1 MTKKTKLIPVR
12 SFIEY
17 FEAGAVVGKI
27 VSEDFSSYQEA
38 RHPHRHDFH
47 FFHLLEKGR
56 VCMEV
61 DFVEYQMEGP
71 VILYIHPSQVHRTV
85 SVEHSE
91 GYMLGILNE
100 KLNPE
105 YLQLFNEL
113 VLPAPPLV
121 LTPDMAILFDQAVRM
136 CVTIS
141 EQKDTKLYTLLVKDY
156 INAFAGMFLSFHLER
171 KSSNTAVSRFST
183 ITHEFRLLLE
193 RRFAEM
199 KRPAEYASLLNIS
212 VPYLNECVRNMTGH
226 SVSYHIQQ
234 RVILEAKRMLFHSS
248 NSVKEVASE
257 LGYEDYA
264 YFSRLFTKATGTTP
278 VAFRNK
284 NLDSSK

>member
-1 MTKKTKLIPVR
+1 MAKKTKSIPVR
-12 SFIEY
+12 SYIEH
-17 FEAGAVVGKI
+17 FEAGAAVGKI

-38 RHPHRHDFH
+38 GHPHRHDFH
-47 FFHLLEKGR
+47 FFHMLEKGKI
-56 VCMEV
+56 CMEV
-61 DFVEYQMEGP
+61 DFIEYKMEGP

-113 VLPAPPLV
+113 VLPASPLV
-121 LTPDMAILFDQAVRM
+121 LTPDMVTLFDQAIRL
-136 CVTIS
+136 CVAIS
-141 EQKDTKLYTLLVKDY
+141 EQKDNRLYTLLVKDY

-171 KSSNTAVSRFST
+171 KSSNTTVSRFST
-183 ITHEFRLLLE
+183 VTHEFKLLLE
-193 RRFAEM
+193 RRFAEI
-199 KRPAEYASLLNIS
+199 KRPAEYASLLHIS
-212 VPYLNECVRNMTGH
+212 VPYLNECIRNVTGH

-234 RVILEAKRMLFHSS
+234 RVILEAKRILFHSS
-248 NSVKEVASE
+248 KSVKEVASE

-264 YFSRLFTKATGTTP
+264 YFSRLFTKITGITP
-278 VAFRNK
+278 VAFRSK